1 MKFTKIS
8 DIEYT
13 SEDHSYIDIKA
24 TCTEYGE
31 IPMTLNLVDK
41 EDIHTFVKE
50 DGTEVPLEEYCLQQ
64 INQGNYSEYNTEKG
78 ELQQQSLKRIE
89 ANTYLSQTDWV
100 ETYYIKH
107 LLKIETIENNSSKWD
122 IINKR
127 EEYKALLK
135 TLNS

>member
-1 MKFTKIS
+1 MKYAHIDENNKILGWYS
-8 DIEYT
+8 
-13 SEDHSYIDIKA
+13 K
-24 TCTEYGE
+24 
-31 IPMTLNLVDK
+31 
-41 EDIHTFVKE
+41 DIHDKIPTPNVEVE
-50 DGTEVPLEEYCLQQ
+50 DEVWQEAININANYYNAETKSFEYKDFRTKDEIAEQ
-64 INQGNYSEYNTEKG
+64 EK
-78 ELQQQSLKRIE
+78 QAKRIE